1 MSSCK
6 STDLGTVTGHTNPL
20 LVNARTE
27 VLFRRPLVVGSRSLC
42 TRPASAMVFGLIF
55 PVP

>member
-27 VLFRRPLVVGSRSLC
+27 VLFPRPLVVGTRPLC
-42 TRPASAMVFGLIF
+42 TRPASAVMFGLIF

>member
-27 VLFRRPLVVGSRSLC
+27 VFFRRPLVVGTRPLC
-42 TRPASAMVFGLIF
+42 TRPTSAVVFGLIF

>member
-6 STDLGTVTGHTNPL
+6 STDLGTVTGDTNPL

-27 VLFRRPLVVGSRSLC
+27 VLFPRPLVGGTRPLC
-42 TRPASAMVFGLIF
+42 TRPASAVVLGLIF